1 MKKILMTGGGTAG
14 HVTPNIALF
23 GKLKQM
29 GYEIFYIGTKA
40 GMEKDLIEREH
51 IPYLK
56 ISAGKLRRY
65 LDIKNIT
72 DLFKITAG
80 FFESLSVIKKIKPDI
95 VFSKGGFV
103 SCPVVWAAKICGIP
117 VIIHESD
124 MTPGLANKL
133 SMPFASKICYT
144 FPETKKYIKSDKSI
158 FTGIPVRNELKKG
171 SAAKGRSICSFSQN
185 KPVIVVIGGSLG
197 SEKINKAVRSSISDI
212 LKEFNL
218 CHICGKNNIDRTL
231 NNLAGYKQFEYVKE
245 ELPHIFAM
253 ADLVISRAGATT
265 IFEILN
271 LKKPNIL
278 IPLSK
283 QASRG
288 DQILNAGSFKRQGYS
303 YVLNEENLN
312 HKTLIEAI
320 HTVYKNKSAYI
331 KAMENTPIKDSV
343 DIIADLI
350 QNLSKDK

>member
-1 MKKILMTGGGTAG
+1 
-14 HVTPNIALF
+14 
-23 GKLKQM
+23 
-29 GYEIFYIGTKA
+29 
-40 GMEKDLIEREH
+40 
-51 IPYLK
+51 
-56 ISAGKLRRY
+56 
-65 LDIKNIT
+65 
-72 DLFKITAG
+72 
-80 FFESLSVIKKIKPDI
+80 
-95 VFSKGGFV
+95 
-103 SCPVVWAAKICGIP
+103 
-117 VIIHESD
+117 
-124 MTPGLANKL
+124 
-133 SMPFASKICYT
+133 
-144 FPETKKYIKSDKSI
+144 
-158 FTGIPVRNELKKG
+158 
-171 SAAKGRSICSFSQN
+171 
-185 KPVIVVIGGSLG
+185 
-197 SEKINKAVRSSISDI
+197 
-212 LKEFNL
+212 
-218 CHICGKNNIDRTL
+218 
-231 NNLAGYKQFEYVKE
+231 
-245 ELPHIFAM
+245 M